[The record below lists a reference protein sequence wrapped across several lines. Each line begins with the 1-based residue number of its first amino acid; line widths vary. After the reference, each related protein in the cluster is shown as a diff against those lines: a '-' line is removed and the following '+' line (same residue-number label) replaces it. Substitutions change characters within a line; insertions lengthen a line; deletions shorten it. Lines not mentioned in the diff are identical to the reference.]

1 MADMRHSLN
10 SERAPLAAAV
20 AQAALGRLEAVLASH
35 GLRLTSGRRAIV
47 DAILGRQGHFAI
59 EELVADLRARGLHAS
74 KATVYRALPLLT
86 EAGIVQ
92 PAVVTGDE
100 KSYERAVGQE
110 HHDHLVCKGCG
121 AVVEFE
127 YDAIEILQREV
138 AARHGF
144 TLEGHMLQLLGRC
157 PACRARS
164 ALAKEDA
171 NQSHPSEGDA

>member
-1 MADMRHSLN
+1 MPP
-10 SERAPLAAAV
+10 APPLV
-20 AQAALGRLEAVLASH
+20 RAALGRLEAVLATH
-35 GLRLTSGRRAIV
+35 GLRLTTGRRAIV

-59 EELVADLRARGLHAS
+59 EELVEDLRARGLAAS

-100 KSYERAVGQE
+100 KSYERAAGRK

-157 PACRARS
+157 PACRAKA
-164 ALAKEDA
+164 ALGQGAA
-171 NQSHPSEGDA
+171 NPSHLTEEAG

>member
-1 MADMRHSLN
+1 M
-10 SERAPLAAAV
+10 LA
-20 AQAALGRLEAVLASH
+20 GH
-35 GLRLTSGRRAIV
+35 GLRLTSSRRAIV

-59 EELVADLRARGLHAS
+59 EELVEELRARGLHAS

-86 EAGIVQ
+86 EAGIVK

-100 KSYERAVGQE
+100 KSYERAVGRE
-110 HHDHLVCKGCG
+110 HHDHLVCGGCG

-157 PACRARS
+157 PACRAKA
-164 ALAKEDA
+164 ALAQRNA
-171 NQSHPSEGDA
+171 NESQRSEGDG

>member
-1 MADMRHSLN
+1 MRHSLK
-10 SERAPLAAAV
+10 SELAPPAPAIV
-20 AQAALGRLEAVLASH
+20 QAALGRLEAVLSSH
-35 GLRLTSGRRAIV
+35 GLRLTSGRRAIA
-47 DAILGRQGHFAI
+47 DAILGRRGHFVI
-59 EELVADLRARGLHAS
+59 EELVEDLRARGLHAS

-100 KSYERAVGQE
+100 KSYERAIGQD

-164 ALAKEDA
+164 ALAADDA
-171 NQSHPSEGDA
+171 NQSHQDEGEGSLP